1 MLWRKVITQGIDN
14 SVIISDGCYD
24 KRGEELVHEP
34 TGDETMERSMM
45 NQNEDD
51 HSGGQ
56 EETRGSRL
64 CGVMLLMIVVMV
76 IIGSHDDSL
85 PH

>member
-1 MLWRKVITQGIDN
+1 MDN
-14 SVIISDGCYD
+14 SVIITDDCYD
-24 KRGEELVHEP
+24 NRGEELVHEP

-56 EETRGSRL
+56 EETRDSRL
-64 CGVMLLMIVVMV
+64 CCVMLLMIVVMV

>member
-1 MLWRKVITQGIDN
+1 MNLKRLALWRKLITQGIDN
-14 SVIISDGCYD
+14 SVITSDDCHD
-24 KRGEELVHEP
+24 NRGEELIHEP
-34 TGDETMERSMM
+34 TGDETMERCLM

-64 CGVMLLMIVVMV
+64 CCVM
-76 IIGSHDDSL
+76 
-85 PH
+85 

>member
-1 MLWRKVITQGIDN
+1 MITQGIDD
-14 SVIISDGCYD
+14 SVFISDDCHD
-24 KRGEELVHEP
+24 NRGKELIHEP
-34 TGDETMERSMM
+34 TRDETMERCLM

-64 CGVMLLMIVVMV
+64 CYFM
-76 IIGSHDDSL
+76 
-85 PH
+85 

>member
-1 MLWRKVITQGIDN
+1 MLWRKVMTQGIDN
-14 SVIISDGCYD
+14 SVIISDD
-24 KRGEELVHEP
+24 FHDNRGEELMLEL
-34 TGDETMERSMM
+34 TGDETMKRSLM

-64 CGVMLLMIVVMV
+64 CCVM
-76 IIGSHDDSL
+76 
-85 PH
+85 